1 MRITR
6 RTRPCRFGC
15 HVTFRTRKWN
25 RFPSFRSS
33 MTGCPV
39 WSDHRTISIGDVGS
53 SVTRWT
59 TAPTS
64 IREQLVQLREDRRTL
79 DADLEHLVIGE
90 RGEASNPQG
99 RNLFREEQTR
109 VRGRPQTPTFFLEIR
124 RLQASKPSAF
134 VGGFGQRPR
143 LREDVG
149 VDLPKDP
156 ADGRADRTEILPALQ
171 EPDGGASGVR
181 DSERFGCD
189 LHDRPRECREDAG
202 NPDDKVPGHEG
213 ASPDE
218 SLRVVEEV
226 VRELTVFDFH
236 EEGSSTRRTSA
247 RRSSASASDR
257 TLSSGASKSVAAPR
271 GDTVAPFTL
280 TGPPLRTYR

>member
-1 MRITR
+1 MRIH
-6 RTRPCRFGC
+6 PP
-15 HVTFRTRKWN
+15 H
-25 RFPSFRSS
+25 
-33 MTGCPV
+33 
-39 WSDHRTISIGDVGS
+39 
-53 SVTRWT
+53 
-59 TAPTS
+59 AALS
-64 IREQLVQLREDRRTL
+64 IRLSRHLPDQEVEQVPFLPFIDDRLSGLVRPPDHLDRRRGIVRHEVDDSPDL
-79 DADLEHLVIGE
+79 D
-90 RGEASNPQG
+90 
-99 RNLFREEQTR
+99 
-109 VRGRPQTPTFFLEIR
+109 
-124 RLQASKPSAF
+124 
-134 VGGFGQRPR
+134 PR
-143 LREDVG
+143 
-149 VDLPKDP
+149 
-156 ADGRADRTEILPALQ
+156 DGRADRTEILPALQ

-247 RRSSASASDR
+247 RRSSVSASDR

-271 GDTVAPFTL
+271 GNTVAPFTL
-280 TGPPLRTYR
+280 TGPPLRTYREAP

>member
-1 MRITR
+1 MRIHPPHAALSIRLSRHLPDQEVEQVPFLPFIDDRLSGLVRPPDHLDR
-6 RTRPCRFGC
+6 RRRIVRNEVDDGPDLD
-15 HVTFRTRKWN
+15 
-25 RFPSFRSS
+25 P
-33 MTGCPV
+33 
-39 WSDHRTISIGDVGS
+39 
-53 SVTRWT
+53 
-59 TAPTS
+59 
-64 IREQLVQLREDRRTL
+64 REQLVQLGEDGRTL

-109 VRGRPQTPTFFLEIR
+109 VGGRPQAPTFFLEIR

-134 VGGFGQRPR
+134 VGGVGQRPR

-171 EPDGGASGVR
+171 EPEGGASGVR
-181 DSERFGCD
+181 DSERFRSD
-189 LHDRPRECREDAG
+189 LHDRARERPEDAG
-202 NPDDKVPGHEG
+202 NPHDEVPGFERAG
-213 ASPDE
+213 PDE
-218 SLRVVEEV
+218 SLRLVEEV

-236 EEGSSTRRTSA
+236 ESGSSTRRTSA

-257 TLSSGASKSVAAPR
+257 TLSGASESVAAPR
-271 GDTVAPFTL
+271 GDTVAPLTR

>member
-1 MRITR
+1 MRIHPPHAALSIRLSRHLPDQEVEQVPFLPFIDDRLSGLVRPPDHLDR
-6 RTRPCRFGC
+6 RRRIVRHEVDDGPDLD
-15 HVTFRTRKWN
+15 
-25 RFPSFRSS
+25 P
-33 MTGCPV
+33 
-39 WSDHRTISIGDVGS
+39 
-53 SVTRWT
+53 
-59 TAPTS
+59 
-64 IREQLVQLREDRRTL
+64 REQLVQLREDL
-79 DADLEHLVIGE
+79 GADL
-90 RGEASNPQG
+90 A
-99 RNLFREEQTR
+99 
-109 VRGRPQTPTFFLEIR
+109 
-124 RLQASKPSAF
+124 
-134 VGGFGQRPR
+134 
-143 LREDVG
+143 
-149 VDLPKDP
+149 KDP
-156 ADGRADRTEILPALQ
+156 ADGRADPTEILPARQ

-257 TLSSGASKSVAAPR
+257 TLSSGASESVAAPR
-271 GDTVAPFTL
+271 GNTVAPFTL